1 MGATTKAL
9 DAEWARISAG
19 DEGRRA
25 LRRWQAVHPELVDLK
40 DLDALLQRR
49 LDPAAAP
56 RVLTVLARL
65 APTDPVAARTLLQA
79 LMPGLMRLAT
89 TAGYDD
95 PSALEEL
102 VSLAWERIRT
112 YPTTRCGSVAANV
125 LWDVR
130 KRYRQ
135 HRHIEAPRTTS
146 SGDKAQSEHEPS
158 AEEVVLGRL
167 VLDDLAAAQRNG
179 VISARSLRLII
190 RTRLDGDSLDEV
202 ARDEQTNVHA
212 ITQRRW
218 RAERRLRALPDA
230 G

>member
-1 MGATTKAL
+1 MGATTTAL
-9 DAEWARISAG
+9 DSEWARISGG

-25 LRRWQAVHPELVDLK
+25 LRRWQAVHPELADLE
-40 DLDALLQRR
+40 DLASVLERR

-56 RVLTVLARL
+56 GVLAAL
-65 APTDPVAARTLLQA
+65 AGFAPTDLVAARTLLQA
-79 LMPGLMRLAT
+79 LMPGLMRLAMT
-89 TAGYDD
+89 TGHDD
-95 PSALEEL
+95 PAALEEL

-135 HRHIEAPRTTS
+135 HRQIEAPRTADVANEA
-146 SGDKAQSEHEPS
+146 GPQHEPS
-158 AEEVVLGRL
+158 AEDVVLGRI

-202 ARDEQTNVHA
+202 AREEQTNVHA